1 VKTGIAYLRISKN
14 ESRSVSLSYQKIEV
28 EKLAV
33 SKGYRLI
40 SIESDNGISGK
51 SMISRP
57 GIQNVISMVSN
68 KLINAVFCYKSCR
81 ISRNGLESIMFE
93 NLLNTNKIAYFS
105 VTEGLIGDSNEDP
118 LMPWLRSGLNERER
132 TLVSIRTKSALNRKK
147 ERGERLGGGIRYG
160 YSVINGQII
169 QNEYEQNIVK
179 RIKELQSQDYPTR
192 AIAQRLNSEGF
203 NPRRGLKFHQTQIIR
218 ILKSA
223 Q

>member
-1 VKTGIAYLRISKN
+1 VKTGIGYLRISKN

-28 EKLAV
+28 DKLAV

-51 SMISRP
+51 SMINRP
-57 GIQNVISMVSN
+57 GIQNVINMVNN

-105 VTEGLIGDSNEDP
+105 VAEGLIGDSNEDP
-118 LMPWLRSGLNERER
+118 LMPWLRSGLNQRER
-132 TLVSIRTKSALNRKK
+132 TLVSMRTKSALNRKK

-179 RIKELQSQDYPTR
+179 RTYELQCLGYSTR
-192 AIAQRLNSEGF
+192 RIAETLNKECYK
-203 NPRRGLKFHQTQIIR
+203 PRRGSQFRQTQIIR

-223 Q
+223 

>member
-1 VKTGIAYLRISKN
+1 
-14 ESRSVSLSYQKIEV
+14 
-28 EKLAV
+28 
-33 SKGYRLI
+33 
-40 SIESDNGISGK
+40 
-51 SMISRP
+51 
-57 GIQNVISMVSN
+57 
-68 KLINAVFCYKSCR
+68 
-81 ISRNGLESIMFE
+81 MFE

-203 NPRRGLKFHQTQIIR
+203 KPRRGTQFHQTQIIR

-223 Q
+223 